1 MAKTRR
7 VKPKKP
13 YPSFPLT
20 THPNGQWCKK
30 TRGRVQSFGVRAD
43 PEAAL
48 DQYHPLAAD
57 LHAGRTPR
65 ASTLLHSG
73 PTVKDVCNSFLGWQ
87 KVKLDTGEIG
97 ARWFEDCRKIVGA
110 FAKAVGKGRLV
121 TDLRPEDSH
130 CTA

>member
-1 MAKTRR
+1 M
-7 VKPKKP
+7 
-13 YPSFPLT
+13 
-20 THPNGQWCKK
+20 W
-30 TRGRVQSFGVRAD
+30 AD